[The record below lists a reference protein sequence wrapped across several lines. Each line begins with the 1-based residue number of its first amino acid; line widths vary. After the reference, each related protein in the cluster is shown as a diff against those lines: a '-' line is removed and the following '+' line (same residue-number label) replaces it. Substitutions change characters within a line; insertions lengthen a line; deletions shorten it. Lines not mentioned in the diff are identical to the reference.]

1 MKTIVIIV
9 AAGLGQRMNTATT
22 KQLIHIG
29 SHPILWHTLQAFQTM
44 NCVDEVVLVV
54 KEEEKVFIEHGIVEA
69 GGFSKVAKVV
79 SGGKERSD
87 SVFNG
92 LKAAGTCSNIL
103 IHDGARPFVR
113 ERDVVKLL
121 KALELNKGAIL
132 AVPVKDTIKQV
143 DSNEEVL
150 HTYNRNELRAVQ
162 TPQAFRYEVI
172 REAFESADKIETVI
186 YDDAMM
192 VEATSSERIKVV
204 IGDEKNIKITT
215 PFDLIIGEVI
225 YNMNRGEDNV

>member
-1 MKTIVIIV
+1 MKTTVIIV
-9 AAGLGQRMNTATT
+9 AAGLGQRMKSAMT

-29 SHPILWHTLQAFQTM
+29 SHPILWHTIKAFQTM
-44 NCVDEVVLVV
+44 KCIDEVVLVV
-54 KEEEKVFIEHGIVEA
+54 KEEEKEFIEHAIIEA
-69 GGFSKVAKVV
+69 GGFSKVAHVV
-79 SGGKERSD
+79 NGGMERSD

-92 LKAAGTCSNIL
+92 LKAAGTCSTIL

-113 ERDVVKLL
+113 EGDVVKLL
-121 KALELNKGAIL
+121 EALEMYKGAIL

-143 DSNEEVL
+143 DSNKEVV
-150 HTYNRNELRAVQ
+150 HTYNRNELWAVQ
-162 TPQAFRYEVI
+162 TPQAFRCEVI
-172 REAFESADKIETVI
+172 REAFESTDKIESVI

-215 PFDLIIGEVI
+215 PFDLIIGEAI